1 MNKAIEKL
9 NQMVSEAGTQK
20 AVAAS
25 LGISEAYLSDIL
37 NGRANISATIADK
50 LGLEWQLVEIPII
63 GTISSKSITLKEE
76 LDRR

>member
-63 GTISSKSITLKEE
+63 GTISSKGITLKEE